1 VKYELGEE
9 KDFDGV
15 KMRRIVALVAIAPKG
30 VSVGDVGG
38 WVQSE
43 ANLSQVSDE
52 AWVSGEAQ
60 VSGEARVSGEAWVF
74 GEARVFG
81 EAQVFGEA
89 RVSGEAWVS
98 DEARVFGEAR
108 VSDEAQVSDE
118 ARVAQTRDL
127 LVIGPIG
134 SRNAHVTFADDYVA
148 TGCFCGSFDQFAAAV
163 ANEHRDSVH
172 ATEYMAALE
181 FARIRFPK
189 KEDAQ

>member
-81 EAQVFGEA
+81 EAQ
-89 RVSGEAWVS
+89 
-98 DEARVFGEAR
+98 VFGEAR